1 VGEAKD
7 KIQGTGKELGGKVM
21 GNKRMEIEGKAQKA
35 KGKVEETVREL
46 VDEPADE
53 PTEPER
59 PN

>member
-7 KIQGTGKELGGKVM
+7 KVQGTGMELGGKVT
-21 GNKRMEIEGKAQKA
+21 GNRRMEIEGKAQKA

-46 VDEPADE
+46 VDEPAHE